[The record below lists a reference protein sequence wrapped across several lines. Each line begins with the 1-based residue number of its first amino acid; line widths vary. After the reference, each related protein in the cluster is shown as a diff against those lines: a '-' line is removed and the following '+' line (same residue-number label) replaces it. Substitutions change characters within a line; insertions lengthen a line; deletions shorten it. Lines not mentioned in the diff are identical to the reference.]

1 MSSYKH
7 DQFIDMIDKDIGKI
21 DSVLS
26 ESLEET
32 ILEDLHR
39 ELDGKY
45 QSVVLNWGVGMYG
58 WGKEFGFSI
67 DFLDEASYVHN
78 LKLMKA
84 KLTTYIYGKNAIT
97 DVKTG
102 ITINNV
108 INNDIKIQAIFE
120 RARNEINDMPG
131 LTYDETKEIIEK
143 IDEIQKI
150 VNSEENKKKKWELL
164 KPIAKWS
171 LDKSVDVAISLLPL
185 LLQIH

>member
-1 MSSYKH
+1 MNSYKH
-7 DQFIDMIDKDIGKI
+7 DQFIDMIDKDISKI
-21 DSVLS
+21 DFVLS
-26 ESLEET
+26 ESLEK
-32 ILEDLHR
+32 IDLEDLHR

-45 QSVVLNWGVGMYG
+45 QSAVLNWGVGMYG
-58 WGKEFGFSI
+58 WNIKFGFSNG
-67 DFLDEASYVHN
+67 FLDKTSYIHN

-84 KLTTYIYGKNAIT
+84 KLITYIYGKNAVT
-97 DVKTG
+97 DIKSG

-120 RARNEINDMPG
+120 NTRNEINNMPG
-131 LTYDETKEIIEK
+131 LTYDETKEIIKK

-150 VNSEENKKKKWELL
+150 VNSEDNKKKKWELL

-185 LLQIH
+185 LLQI

>member
-1 MSSYKH
+1 MNSYKH
-7 DQFIDMIDKDIGKI
+7 DQFNDMIDEDISKI

-45 QSVVLNWGVGMYG
+45 QSVILNWGVGMYG
-58 WGKEFGFSI
+58 WGKEFGFSN
-67 DFLDEASYVHN
+67 DFLEETSYVHN

-84 KLTTYIYGKNAIT
+84 KLTSYRYGKNAST
-97 DVKTG
+97 SVKSG

-108 INNDIKIQAIFE
+108 INNDIKVQTIFE
-120 RARNEINDMPG
+120 KARNEIEDMPG
-131 LTYDETKEIIEK
+131 LTYDESKEIIDKINEIEK
-143 IDEIQKI
+143 IID
-150 VNSEENKKKKWELL
+150 SDENKKKKWELL
-164 KPIAKWS
+164 KPIAKWT

-185 LLQIH
+185 IMKIQ